1 MLFLYEDK
9 KISLDFHICI
19 NAPLMEHYIRKCNIN
34 VCNNISSKDLVDYT
48 KFFQSQEAASNILK
62 VDLSIFVKDLDM

>member
-1 MLFLYEDK
+1 MQNFRHVVLYEDK

-34 VCNNISSKDLVDYT
+34 VCNNVSSKDLKIIPISGSRIKHT
-48 KFFQSQEAASNILK
+48 KS
-62 VDLSIFVKDLDM
+62 